1 MLLHDLVASAA
12 ATDPRRPA
20 VIGPDGVP
28 TSFAQLDR
36 EIRSVATWVARH
48 TAAGDR
54 VAVVADNSAAYA
66 RLYYGVPRAGRILTL
81 INQRLRAAEQYAQLA
96 VTRPTVVVGDRT
108 HLERLTDLRSEVPS
122 VRRVVSIESPELT
135 GTPAG
140 TGDPTPPAPD
150 DAAWLLFTSGS
161 TGTPKGVVHSHR
173 SVLAAVEGSV
183 IGRAV
188 TRGGVYLLPFPMC
201 HVAGYNMLVQHAVGA
216 TVVLAAQFRAD
227 AVARTIREHA
237 VTACS
242 LAPTMLHALLGHL
255 QTTGDTLPTLR
266 SVAYGSAAIPAD
278 LLRTALDRLDVDF
291 HQGYGMTETGGN
303 VTFLGP
309 RDHRR
314 GLAGEPEILA
324 SAGSP
329 HPHVEVRISDDNGG
343 AAPPGTPG
351 EIQVRGAQVAAGYW
365 PDLLAVDRDGW
376 LATGDIGRIGA
387 DGRLSVVDRRK
398 DIVVTG
404 GENVSSREVED
415 ALVEHPDV
423 ESAAVVGVPD
433 EYWGEA
439 VCAVVVAV
447 DGRRPTGAVLIE
459 HVRARLTAFKRP
471 RHVLFVEE
479 LPLTTNAK
487 IDKNAVRAYARA
499 ALGA

>member
-12 ATDPRRPA
+12 AVDPERPA

-28 TSFAQLDR
+28 TLFAQFDR
-36 EIRSVATWVARH
+36 QIRSVAGWVAHH
-48 TAAGDR
+48 TTVGDR
-54 VAVVADNSAAYA
+54 IAVVADNSTAYA
-66 RLYYGVPRAGRILTL
+66 RLYYGVPRAGRILTM
-81 INQRLRAAEQYAQLA
+81 INQRLRTAEQYAQLA
-96 VTRPTVVVGDRT
+96 ITRPTVVVGDLSY
-108 HLERLTDLRSEVPS
+108 LERLSELRSEVPS
-122 VRRVVSIESPELT
+122 VRHVVSTESTELT
-135 GTPAG
+135 DTPAG
-140 TGDPTPPAPD
+140 FGDPAPPAPD

-188 TRGGVYLLPFPMC
+188 ARGGVYLLPFPMC

-227 AVARTIREHA
+227 AVARTIDEHA

-242 LAPTMLHALLGHL
+242 LAPTMLHALLAHL
-255 QTTGDTLPTLR
+255 ETTGVTLPTLR
-266 SVAYGSAAIPAD
+266 SIAYGSAAIPAD

-309 RDHRR
+309 GDHRR
-314 GLAGEPEILA
+314 GLEGEPELLA
-324 SAGSP
+324 SAGLP
-329 HPHVEVRISDDNGG
+329 HPGVEVRISDD
-343 AAPPGTPG
+343 
-351 EIQVRGAQVAAGYW
+351 EIQVRGAQVAVGYW
-365 PDLLAVDRDGW
+365 PDLPAVDRDGW
-376 LATGDIGRIGA
+376 LATGDVGRIGT
-387 DGRLSVVDRRK
+387 DGRLYVVDRRK

-415 ALVEHPDV
+415 ALVAHPDV

-439 VCAVVVAV
+439 VCAVVVPV
-447 DGRRPTGAVLIE
+447 DGRRPAEAALIE
-459 HVRARLTAFKRP
+459 HVRGRLTAFKRP
-471 RHVLFVEE
+471 RHVVFVEA
-479 LPLTTNAK
+479 LPLTTNGKVDK
-487 IDKNAVRAYARA
+487 IAVRAHARA

>member
-1 MLLHDLVASAA
+1 MLLHDLVTSAA
-12 ATDPRRPA
+12 AADPQRPA

-28 TSFAQLDR
+28 ISFAEFDR
-36 EIRSVATWVARH
+36 QIRSVAGWVAH
-48 TAAGDR
+48 HSAPGDR

-66 RLYYGVPRAGRILTL
+66 RLYYGVPRAGRILTM
-81 INQRLRAAEQYAQLA
+81 INQRLRAGEQYAQLA
-96 VTRPTVVVGDRT
+96 VTRPTVVIADPA
-108 HLERLTDLRSEVPS
+108 HLERLADLRSEVPS
-122 VRRVVSIESPELT
+122 ARHVVSTESPELT
-135 GTPAG
+135 AG
-140 TGDPTPPAPD
+140 HARPGDPTRPAPD

-183 IGRAV
+183 LGRAV
-188 TRGGVYLLPFPMC
+188 ARGGVYLLPFPMC
-201 HVAGYNMLVQHAVGA
+201 HVAGYNMLVQHAVGS

-255 QTTGDTLPTLR
+255 ETTGVTLPTLR
-266 SVAYGSAAIPAD
+266 SIAYGSAAIPAD

-309 RDHRR
+309 GDHRR
-314 GLAGEPEILA
+314 GLAGEPELLA
-324 SAGSP
+324 SAGLP
-329 HPHVEVRISDDNGG
+329 HPSVEVRVHDD
-343 AAPPGTPG
+343 
-351 EIQVRGAQVAAGYW
+351 EIQVRGAQVALGYW
-365 PDLLAVDRDGW
+365 PDVPAVDGDGW
-376 LATGDIGRIGA
+376 LATGDVGRVGA
-387 DGRLSVVDRRK
+387 DGRVYVLDRRK

-404 GENVSSREVED
+404 GENVASREVED
-415 ALVEHPDV
+415 VLVEHPDV

-439 VCAVVVAV
+439 VCAVVVAAH
-447 DGRRPTGAVLIE
+447 GRRPTEAVLIE
-459 HVRARLTAFKRP
+459 HVRGRLTAFKRP
-471 RHVLFVEE
+471 RHVVFVEV
-479 LPLTTNAK
+479 LPLTTNGK
-487 IDKNAVRAYARA
+487 VDKNAVRAYARA
-499 ALGA
+499 ALEA